1 MALVNDSRRGAMK
14 MEEAALL
21 PALPRHISGQAALE
35 SVLQSAQK
43 MKGKQVS
50 NAVSIAVYAPET
62 PQKENFAT
70 YHPAFSR
77 AALHHILKR

>member
-62 PQKENFAT
+62 PQKENIST